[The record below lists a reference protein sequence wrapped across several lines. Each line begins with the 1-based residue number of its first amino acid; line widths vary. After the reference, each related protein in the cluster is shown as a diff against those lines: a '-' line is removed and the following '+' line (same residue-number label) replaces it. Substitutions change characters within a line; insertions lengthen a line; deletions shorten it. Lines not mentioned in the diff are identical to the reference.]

1 MQSQKRGGL
10 ASYEARRRRTTLPHR
25 APPRAHPARRTRPQ
39 EIRDRSRT
47 PGFRT
52 AVEAIPDLQRFLS
65 WIKPCEHGR
74 EADERGGVVKRY
86 ACNRKFCWMRSRCL
100 LNVIGTLSGD
110 VVLPHSKKPGA
121 MDANRAVL
129 YMTLDKISEP
139 YSDDSDVY
147 KNIFGKESVTEAA
160 GFYGGKKLN
169 AKSVMVELVERE
181 GKESLRAMA
190 CKAGT
195 KKEEGISYKAAALC
209 GFNIVPDNY
218 KGARRLVEIWNQ
230 VVDASNKK
238 VGKKATEFEDPML
251 PLPPEDHELPE
262 ELSFLTE
269 EVLKQLMSEEQDLKV
284 EQDLKEL
291 EPEEAEEALEH
302 FNFESGL
309 TSEQANIKGQEEMD
323 TSGQE
328 EAKSST
334 TETTTSEIKEEED
347 DDDMESMSDM
357 EELDTTSITTEENT
371 IPKIEKLSDKTNS
384 SKYNKYEK
392 PKLKKV
398 LIKRDHQLKKMCR
411 QMKVDQEKH
420 QKTRALFEQLLQK
433 TGIKEEDLVAE
444 GCFGKEE
451 EGSAEGASSG
461 PSSRTTP
468 THTEYTID
476 AAVVGLTDVE

>member
-10 ASYEARRRRTTLPHR
+10 ASYEARRRATTLPHR

-47 PGFRT
+47 LEFRT
-52 AVEAIPDLQRFLS
+52 AVEAIPDLHRFLS

-139 YSDDSDVY
+139 YSEDSDVY

-209 GFNIVPDNY
+209 GFNIVPDHY

-238 VGKKATEFEDPML
+238 VGKKAKEFEDPML
-251 PLPPEDHELPE
+251 PLPPEDHELLDFPQE
-262 ELSFLTE
+262 FSILD
-269 EVLKQLMSEEQDLKV
+269 EQDLKNLIS
-284 EQDLKEL
+284 EQEDDPKEAVLKHL
-291 EPEEAEEALEH
+291 LPEEVLELFEH
-302 FNFESGL
+302 FK
-309 TSEQANIKGQEEMD
+309 SEKTDIKGQEDMD
-323 TSGQE
+323 TSCQE
-328 EAKSST
+328 EAESP
-334 TETTTSEIKEEED
+334 TETTTTSEIKEEED
-347 DDDMESMSDM
+347 NDDMEDMSDM
-357 EELDTTSITTEENT
+357 EELDTTSMTKLET
-371 IPKIEKLSDKTNS
+371 KIEKLSDKTNS
-384 SKYNKYEK
+384 SKYDKYEK

-398 LIKRDHQLKKMCR
+398 LIKRDHQLKKMYR

-433 TGIKEEDLVAE
+433 TGIKEEDIVAE
-444 GCFGKEE
+444 GCFGKE

-461 PSSRTTP
+461 SSSRTTP
-468 THTEYTID
+468 THAE
-476 AAVVGLTDVE
+476 

>member
-39 EIRDRSRT
+39 EIVKRSRT
-47 PGFRT
+47 LEFST
-52 AVEAIPDLQRFLS
+52 AVEAIPDLHRFLS

-238 VGKKATEFEDPML
+238 VGKKAKEFEDPML

-309 TSEQANIKGQEEMD
+309 TSEQGNIKGQEEMD

-371 IPKIEKLSDKTNS
+371 ISKIEKLSDKTNS
-384 SKYNKYEK
+384 SKYDKYEK

-420 QKTRALFEQLLQK
+420 HKTRALFERLLQK
-433 TGIKEEDLVAE
+433 TGVKEEDLVAE
-444 GCFGKEE
+444 GFVGKEE
-451 EGSAEGASSG
+451 ASAEGASSG

-468 THTEYTID
+468 THAEYND
-476 AAVVGLTDVE
+476 AVVGLTDVE

>member
-25 APPRAHPARRTRPQ
+25 APPRAHPARRTRAQ
-39 EIRDRSRT
+39 EIRDRSRRLE
-47 PGFRT
+47 FRT
-52 AVEAIPDLQRFLS
+52 AVEAIPDLHRFLS

-74 EADERGGVVKRY
+74 EEDERGGVVKRY

-129 YMTLDKISEP
+129 YMTLDKISKP
-139 YSDDSDVY
+139 YSKDSDVY

-302 FNFESGL
+302 FNFESEL
-309 TSEQANIKGQEEMD
+309 TSEQANIKGQEGMD

-328 EAKSST
+328 EAKSAT
-334 TETTTSEIKEEED
+334 TETTTSEIEEEED

-371 IPKIEKLSDKTNS
+371 ILKMEKLSDKTNS
-384 SKYNKYEK
+384 SKYDKYEK

-398 LIKRDHQLKKMCR
+398 LIKRDHQLKKMRR

-420 QKTRALFEQLLQK
+420 QKTRELFERLLQK
-433 TGIKEEDLVAE
+433 TGVKEEDLVAE

-468 THTEYTID
+468 THAEYTID
-476 AAVVGLTDVE
+476 AVVGLTDVE

>member
-1 MQSQKRGGL
+1 MHSQKRGGL

-25 APPRAHPARRTRPQ
+25 APPRAHPARRTRAQ

-47 PGFRT
+47 LEFRN
-52 AVEAIPDLQRFLS
+52 AVEAIPDLHRFLS

-129 YMTLDKISEP
+129 YMTLEKISKQ
-139 YSDDSDVY
+139 YSNDSDVQQ
-147 KNIFGKESVTEAA
+147 NIFGKESVTEAA

-251 PLPPEDHELPE
+251 PLPPEDHELPDFPQE
-262 ELSFLTE
+262 FSIL
-269 EVLKQLMSEEQDLKV
+269 EQDLKNLIS
-284 EQDLKEL
+284 EQEDDPKEAVLKHL
-291 EPEEAEEALEH
+291 LPEEVLELFEH
-302 FNFESGL
+302 FK
-309 TSEQANIKGQEEMD
+309 SEKTDIKGQEDMD
-323 TSGQE
+323 TSRQE
-328 EAKSST
+328 EAESP
-334 TETTTSEIKEEED
+334 TETTTTSEIKEEED
-347 DDDMESMSDM
+347 DDDMEDMSDM
-357 EELDTTSITTEENT
+357 EELDTTSITTEENM

-384 SKYNKYEK
+384 SKYDKYEK

-398 LIKRDHQLKKMCR
+398 LIKRDHQLKKMYH

-451 EGSAEGASSG
+451 GSAEGASSG

-468 THTEYTID
+468 THAE
-476 AAVVGLTDVE
+476 